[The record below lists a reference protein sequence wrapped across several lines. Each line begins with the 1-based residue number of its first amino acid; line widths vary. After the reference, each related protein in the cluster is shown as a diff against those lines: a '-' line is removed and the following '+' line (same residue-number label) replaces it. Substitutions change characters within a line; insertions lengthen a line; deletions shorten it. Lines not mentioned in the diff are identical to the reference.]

1 MNQEIINQIKER
13 LHSIENGLTK
23 AEFQASFKA
32 LMDLVL
38 KTEKGLVERNQKI
51 NSELLTM
58 FGSFANSAT
67 NKVSTEVAK
76 KLTDGLKELKTALRN
91 ETKEIISEL
100 KTSIEEIKQNLSDSK
115 SVNEAKLDILAAT
128 LRKEMPVIPEQKVY
142 DATPLTQEIEKL
154 KDDIKLLGEEMTNV
168 KETRRFGGGHTD
180 IGIIY
185 TLGRIGKTETPSG
198 AINGSNTVYT
208 VSQPI
213 HFIFSFSINGQ
224 AIEDSQYTVAGNTI
238 TFTSA
243 IDASLSG
250 TNFRIKYA

>member
-1 MNQEIINQIKER
+1 MHQEIINLIKER

-23 AEFQASFKA
+23 TEFQASFKA

-38 KTEKGLVERNQKI
+38 RTEKNLVERNQKI
-51 NSELLTM
+51 NSEILSLFGNFSTKTSNQLTNEL
-58 FGSFANSAT
+58 S
-67 NKVSTEVAK
+67 K
-76 KLTDGLKELKTALRN
+76 KLTEGLNNLKAQLKTD
-91 ETKEIISEL
+91 TKEIIKEL
-100 KTSIEEIKQNLSDSK
+100 TKSIEQIKENLKEVDSIQEEKHEEMMEIM
-115 SVNEAKLDILAAT
+115 
-128 LRKEMPVIPEQKVY
+128 RKEIPVIPEQKMF
-142 DATPLTQEIEKL
+142 DATPINEEINKL
-154 KDDIKLLGEEMTNV
+154 KEDIKLLGEEMTNV

-198 AINGSNTVYT
+198 AINGINTVYT